1 MGPDPPEG
9 RGTSDDPGVAVQ
21 RLVVMGAGGHA
32 REVLDVL
39 ESLPDGPARE
49 RTTVFTEPGSTTAA
63 AAALVRQRGYE
74 LVDDLPADAT
84 HYLPAVGEPGLR
96 RRFARL
102 AEDRGLEPV
111 RAVSPLSTVPTVV
124 RDAPGLV
131 VFPRSHIS
139 TAVTLGRHCHLNTGC
154 SLSHDSRLGDQVT
167 LSPGVLLAGGV
178 VVEDDAFLGVGAVV
192 LPGRRIG
199 RGAVVG
205 GGAVVVHDVPPGA
218 TVAGNPARP
227 LGAG

>member
-1 MGPDPPEG
+1 ME
-9 RGTSDDPGVAVQ
+9 

-39 ESLPDGPARE
+39 ESIPDGPARE
-49 RTTVFTEPGSTTAA
+49 RTTVFAEPGSTTAA
-63 AAALVRQRGYE
+63 AAAAVRERGYG
-74 LVDDLPADAT
+74 LVDALPADAS
-84 HYLPAVGEPGLR
+84 HYLPAVGAPALR
-96 RRFARL
+96 RRFVTL

-111 RAVSPLSTVPTVV
+111 QAVSPLSTVPLAV
-124 RDAPGLV
+124 REVPGLV

-154 SLSHDSRLGDQVT
+154 SLSHDCRLGERVT
-167 LSPGVLLAGGV
+167 LGPGVLLAGGV

-199 RGAVVG
+199 SGAVVG
-205 GGAVVVHDVPPGA
+205 GGAVVVHDVAPA
-218 TVAGNPARP
+218 TTVAGNPARP
-227 LGAG
+227 LGPG